1 MKNLFILILLILIT
15 TCIAKEV
22 VDVSNVSI
30 KDIALNWFDIQSH
43 NQDQKYGPYRLDNL
57 EQCQYYQQG
66 MSIDV
71 FKYQKEHT
79 FVVKEFWDS
88 GFMSKPKG
96 ERTPSEND
104 FWEKIYGAE

>member
-1 MKNLFILILLILIT
+1 
-15 TCIAKEV
+15 
-22 VDVSNVSI
+22 
-30 KDIALNWFDIQSH
+30 
-43 NQDQKYGPYRLDNL
+43 
-57 EQCQYYQQG
+57 
-66 MSIDV
+66 MSINV